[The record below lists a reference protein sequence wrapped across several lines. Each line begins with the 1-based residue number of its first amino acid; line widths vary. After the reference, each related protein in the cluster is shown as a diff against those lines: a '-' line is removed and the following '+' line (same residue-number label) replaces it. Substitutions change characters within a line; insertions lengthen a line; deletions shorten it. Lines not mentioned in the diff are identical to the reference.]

1 MNNIQ
6 SVSDALLCSNCG
18 ACKAICPVN
27 AIAFQTSSM
36 GRMYA
41 VVNNNCIECKACTKI
56 CPSLDHFNLHKTFK
70 DKYIGNI
77 LNVYSGKSTNK
88 KIFRNSQ
95 SGGACTAI
103 VSYLFERKLID
114 AAIVCRMYSGNPPVI
129 KSIVINNSN
138 ELSACQKSCYTPVDL
153 LSALQNTGEKESIAL
168 VGLPCHIQGAVNL
181 MKQSR
186 KFRNISYK
194 LGLICDRTLG
204 LTLQD
209 VMMSYLPNPTE
220 VTIAWRKK
228 DFHNNGV
235 YYSYKQA
242 PVALESKDR
251 QYVLPN
257 TYRFLLK
264 DYFTLPRCR
273 VCYDKLNTF
282 ADIVLGDPWGMSD
295 IDWQKGESVIITR
308 TSKGEELIKQ
318 MHDSNELELKKKD
331 VAEVIN
337 GQHISE
343 RKVSVTA
350 YSKGME
356 GLHQTCKSYLY
367 KQKDAHIEKKDIQN
381 SQKDVSTFIMKEQL
395 TKLEITTKARTIIQ
409 KYERCQK
416 WRTTFLFKTLSRI
429 KRIIKH

>member
-56 CPSLDHFNLHKTFK
+56 CPSLDHFNLHKTF
-70 DKYIGNI
+70 
-77 LNVYSGKSTNK
+77 
-88 KIFRNSQ
+88 SQ

-194 LGLICDRTLG
+194 LGLICDRTL
-204 LTLQD
+204 
-209 VMMSYLPNPTE
+209 
-220 VTIAWRKK
+220 
-228 DFHNNGV
+228 
-235 YYSYKQA
+235 
-242 PVALESKDR
+242 
-251 QYVLPN
+251 
-257 TYRFLLK
+257 
-264 DYFTLPRCR
+264 
-273 VCYDKLNTF
+273 
-282 ADIVLGDPWGMSD
+282 
-295 IDWQKGESVIITR
+295 
-308 TSKGEELIKQ
+308 
-318 MHDSNELELKKKD
+318 
-331 VAEVIN
+331 
-337 GQHISE
+337 
-343 RKVSVTA
+343 
-350 YSKGME
+350 
-356 GLHQTCKSYLY
+356 
-367 KQKDAHIEKKDIQN
+367 
-381 SQKDVSTFIMKEQL
+381 
-395 TKLEITTKARTIIQ
+395 
-409 KYERCQK
+409 
-416 WRTTFLFKTLSRI
+416 
-429 KRIIKH
+429 